1 MLEKRKDDSEAIG
14 KYQSLLVSVVIG
26 SLIVWIAPML
36 IPVLTGEDFGTSL
49 VAPPDILLEEN
60 ETADNLN
67 PNSFGG
73 RIAQLWDLGLW
84 VVRLVLVF
92 AVLIFVAMLRMGGRC
107 GAVGWCPSATLDR
120 YSTGRREA
128 ATATTTTAALKS
140 PC

>member
-1 MLEKRKDDSEAIG
+1 M
-14 KYQSLLVSVVIG
+14 VIG
-26 SLIVWIAPML
+26 SLIVWIAPLL

-67 PNSFGG
+67 PNSFGA

-84 VVRLVLVF
+84 VVRLVPVF
-92 AVLIFVAMLRMGGRC
+92 AVLIFVAMLRMGG
-107 GAVGWCPSATLDR
+107 GGWCPSATLDR
-120 YSTGRREA
+120 CSTGRREA
-128 ATATTTTAALKS
+128 TATATAAAAALKS

>member
-1 MLEKRKDDSEAIG
+1 MLEKRKDESEAIG

-26 SLIVWIAPML
+26 ALIVWIAPML
-36 IPVLTGEDFGTSL
+36 IPVLTGQDFGTSL
-49 VAPPDILLEEN
+49 VAPPEILLEDN

-92 AVLIFVAMLRMGGRC
+92 AVLIFVTMLRM
-107 GAVGWCPSATLDR
+107 SDR
-120 YSTGRREA
+120 YCPAPALERGRRRREM
-128 ATATTTTAALKS
+128 TAAS
-140 PC
+140 VAAV

>member
-1 MLEKRKDDSEAIG
+1 MLEKRKDESEAIG

-26 SLIVWIAPML
+26 ALIVWIAPML
-36 IPVLTGEDFGTSL
+36 IPVLTGQDFGTSL
-49 VAPPDILLEEN
+49 VAPPEILLEDN

-92 AVLIFVAMLRMGGRC
+92 AVLIFVTMLRMSDSH
-107 GAVGWCPSATLDR
+107 CPAPALER
-120 YSTGRREA
+120 GRRRRDMA
-128 ATATTTTAALKS
+128 APVAAV
-140 PC
+140 

>member
-49 VAPPDILLEEN
+49 VAPLDILLEEN
-60 ETADNLN
+60 ETANNLN

-92 AVLIFVAMLRMGGRC
+92 AVLIFVAMLGMGG
-107 GAVGWCPSATLDR
+107 GAGWCSSATLDR
-120 YSTGRREA
+120 CSTGRREA
-128 ATATTTTAALKS
+128 TATAAAAAFKS

>member
-92 AVLIFVAMLRMGGRC
+92 AVLIFVAMLRMGSRC
-107 GAVGWCPSATLDR
+107 GAAGWCPSATLDR
-120 YSTGRREA
+120 CIAGRREA
-128 ATATTTTAALKS
+128 ATAATAAFKS